1 MSDLTN
7 AELAALERAEKAA
20 TPGPWEHRYLL
31 GDPGW
36 PCLVAYGIGGVFD
49 APKEYVER
57 DENVILVSL
66 LRNAAPSLLAEI
78 RRLRAIIA
86 KTHEDYCV
94 PYKLGEGERRH
105 STECLLFELTGE
117 PQP

>member
-1 MSDLTN
+1 MPDLTD
-7 AELAALERAEKAA
+7 AKLDELERAEKAA
-20 TPGPWEHRYLL
+20 SQAPIGSVTDRRY
-31 GDPGW
+31 
-36 PCLVAYGIGGVFD
+36 
-49 APKEYVER
+49 
-57 DENVILVSL
+57 ENF
-66 LRNAAPSLLAEI
+66 LRNAAPRLLAEI

-105 STECLLFELTGE
+105 STECLLFELTTPPSAAGE